1 MSVYLAINIFVSDSS
16 SIFNKNNIIK
26 KFTHVYE
33 KKDDTYLILK
43 SNHESLAILNHQS
56 LIDEKEIMIFKIVMK
71 KDEIKIVNVI
81 DRCCNCTRKTKYYR
95 QMIKESNFYLW
106 KSIPKLENYDFIDD
120 KSAYLYMHQLNENDI
135 IRLGTIKIII
145 REFHTFQNNNQNN
158 NQNNHQ
164 NNQGNNNN
172 NCVNCCK
179 KKYKKPFTLLLEN
192 NMEDICEFCGKKYL
206 EPDNP
211 LVKFCECEKYAHFKC
226 MKAKFKEIM
235 TQSTESNGCI
245 RYYIKTNCFYCKKF
259 IPWSF
264 LIEDKMNNNKYKLYE
279 LIDIPRNQNEEYL
292 LLETF
297 DFYDTQKEFIKYI
310 FYLKFRKQ
318 ANNKN
323 IETILIGGDRKK
335 SNKYR
340 YDKLVKIEKTN
351 SISSQHA
358 LIDYDIE
365 EKSLFLTNISDTHN
379 TLVYQDEFKMK
390 QNENNKLLLELGNI
404 KIESK
409 LIGND
414 ELEDVKKKMENN
426 PEILEER
433 KQTEK

>member
-1 MSVYLAINIFVSDSS
+1 MSIYLAINISVSDSS
-16 SIFNKNNIIK
+16 SIFNKSKITK
-26 KFTHVYE
+26 KFTHVFE
-33 KKDDTYLILK
+33 NEDDNYLILK
-43 SNHESLAILNHQS
+43 SNHESFAILKYQS

-71 KDEIKIVNVI
+71 NDEIKIVNCI
-81 DRCCNCTRKTKYYR
+81 DRCYNCTRKTKYYR
-95 QMIKESNFYLW
+95 QMIKDSNFYLW

-120 KSAYLYMHQLNENDI
+120 KSAYLYMHQLKENDI
-135 IRLGTIKIII
+135 IRLGTIKMII
-145 REFHTFQNNNQNN
+145 REFHTFQNNQ
-158 NQNNHQ
+158 Q

-172 NCVNCCK
+172 CFDCNK
-179 KKYKKPFTLLLEN
+179 KKYKRSFTLVLEN
-192 NMEDICEFCGKKYL
+192 DMEDICEFCNKKYL

-211 LVKFCECEKYAHFKC
+211 LVKFCECEKYTHFKC

-235 TQSTESNGCI
+235 IQSTESNGCT
-245 RYYIKTNCFYCKKF
+245 RYYIKTHCFYCKKF

-264 LIEDKMNNNKYKLYE
+264 LMEDKKHNNEYKLYE

-390 QNENNKLLLELGNI
+390 KNENNKLLLELGNI

-409 LIGND
+409 LIRSD
-414 ELEDVKKKMENN
+414 ELEDVKKNMENN
-426 PEILEER
+426 PETFEER
-433 KQTEK
+433 KQIEK

>member
-1 MSVYLAINIFVSDSS
+1 MSIYLAINISVSDSS
-16 SIFNKNNIIK
+16 SIFNKNKIIK
-26 KFTHVYE
+26 KFTHVFE
-33 KKDDTYLILK
+33 NEDDNYLILK
-43 SNHESLAILNHQS
+43 SNHESFAILNHQG
-56 LIDEKEIMIFKIVMK
+56 LIDDKEIMIFKIVIK

-81 DRCCNCTRKTKYYR
+81 DRCYNCTRKTKYYR

-106 KSIPKLENYDFIDD
+106 KSIPKLEKYDFIDD
-120 KSAYLYMHQLNENDI
+120 KSVYLYTQQLKENDI

-145 REFHTFQNNNQNN
+145 REFHTFQNNQ
-158 NQNNHQ
+158 Q

-172 NCVNCCK
+172 CVDCCK
-179 KKYKKPFTLLLEN
+179 KKYKKPFTLVLEN
-192 NMEDICEFCGKKYL
+192 DIEEICEFCRKKYL

-211 LVKFCECEKYAHFKC
+211 LVKFCECEKYTHFKC
-226 MKAKFKEIM
+226 MKARFKEIM
-235 TQSTESNGCI
+235 TQSTENGCT
-245 RYYIKTNCFYCKKF
+245 RYYIKTHCFYCKKF

-264 LIEDKMNNNKYKLYE
+264 LIKDIKHNNKYKLYE

-390 QNENNKLLLELGNI
+390 KNENNKLFLELGNI
-404 KIESK
+404 KIESI
-409 LIGND
+409 LIED
-414 ELEDVKKKMENN
+414 DKLEDVKKKMENN
-426 PEILEER
+426 PEIFEER